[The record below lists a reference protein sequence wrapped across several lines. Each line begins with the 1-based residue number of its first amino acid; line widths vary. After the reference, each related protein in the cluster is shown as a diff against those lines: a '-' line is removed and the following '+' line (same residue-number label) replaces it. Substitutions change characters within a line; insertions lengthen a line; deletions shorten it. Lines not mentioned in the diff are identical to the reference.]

1 MAAVGETDAC
11 DQLCYLSLAWSTA
24 LPNFSRQVLP
34 GFQLVRLMLVI
45 SFATWTRRSLEL
57 SVIDWLYLTAA
68 GKPITFKV
76 KLARYLQLV
85 RHASWSETFA
95 RRHLIQVKD
104 KDPPSD
110 SMQLNRLHY
119 IQSHWCN
126 HSETPASRKL
136 ASYTFID
143 SMQLNRLHFIQVK
156 AEAKTRMW
164 CRFTYNTKNIGF
176 TTLVQTLWADYLK

>member
-1 MAAVGETDAC
+1 MLAAGETC
-11 DQLCYLSLAWSTA
+11 I
-24 LPNFSRQVLP
+24 
-34 GFQLVRLMLVI
+34 LMLVI

-57 SVIDWLYLTAA
+57 SVIDWLYLTVA

-76 KLARYLQLV
+76 KLAMVQLV

-126 HSETPASRKL
+126 HSKDTSFQEASIL
-136 ASYTFID
+136 YFPSIPCSWID
-143 SMQLNRLHFIQVK
+143 CISSKSRPRPRPGCGVGLHIIQK
-156 AEAKTRMW
+156 
-164 CRFTYNTKNIGF
+164 
-176 TTLVQTLWADYLK
+176 TLVSQHWYKRFELTIWNKGPT

>member
-1 MAAVGETDAC
+1 MLAAGETC
-11 DQLCYLSLAWSTA
+11 I
-24 LPNFSRQVLP
+24 
-34 GFQLVRLMLVI
+34 LMLVI

-57 SVIDWLYLTAA
+57 SVIDWLYLTVA

-76 KLARYLQLV
+76 KLARCLQLG

-126 HSETPASRKL
+126 HSKDTSFQEASIL
-136 ASYTFID
+136 YFPSIPCSWID
-143 SMQLNRLHFIQVK
+143 CISSKSRPRPRPGCGVGLHITQ
-156 AEAKTRMW
+156 
-164 CRFTYNTKNIGF
+164 KNIGF

>member
-1 MAAVGETDAC
+1 MRVLAAGETC
-11 DQLCYLSLAWSTA
+11 I
-24 LPNFSRQVLP
+24 
-34 GFQLVRLMLVI
+34 LMLVI

-57 SVIDWLYLTAA
+57 SLIDCLYLTVA

-76 KLARYLQLV
+76 KLARCLQLG

-164 CRFTYNTKNIGF
+164 CRFTYNTK
-176 TTLVQTLWADYLK
+176 TLVSQHWLQTL

>member
-1 MAAVGETDAC
+1 MHHCNLCNFCFWSYPKQFRPKASCPETC
-11 DQLCYLSLAWSTA
+11 I
-24 LPNFSRQVLP
+24 F
-34 GFQLVRLMLVI
+34 VI

-57 SVIDWLYLTAA
+57 SLIDCLYLTVA

-76 KLARYLQLV
+76 KLARCLQLG

-176 TTLVQTLWADYLK
+176 TTLVQTL